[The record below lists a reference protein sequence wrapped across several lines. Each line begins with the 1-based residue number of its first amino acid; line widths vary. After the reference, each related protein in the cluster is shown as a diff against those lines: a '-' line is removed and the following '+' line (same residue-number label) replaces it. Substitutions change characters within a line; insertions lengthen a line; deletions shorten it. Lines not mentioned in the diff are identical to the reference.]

1 LPAIRNIFD
10 DDKKLYVRTYREIDG
25 KSEFYIF
32 STEGR
37 LLRKIF
43 FAIAKNNAKFAF
55 PYMRD
60 SAPYTFNKG
69 KLYQLIENEET
80 EKFELHVTSID

>member
-1 LPAIRNIFD
+1 V
-10 DDKKLYVRTYREIDG
+10 KL
-25 KSEFYIF
+25 
-32 STEGR
+32 
-37 LLRKIF
+37 LQKIF
-43 FAIAKNNAKFAF
+43 LPIAKNNAKFAF

-80 EKFELHVTSID
+80 EKFELHVTRID